1 MTSSVASES
10 ALYGGLARG
19 VSLAVA
25 LAISVG
31 VLAWPTLVMT
41 ADGGVDHGWLTL
53 LMWGMAAGFVHGVG
67 HRLPTFDLRIA
78 PQAWRRGPAQPL
90 LRNARRFGDDQPRG
104 GPLTIIF
111 SRQFVRHEA
120 GAGAPARQRC
130 HDDAIWRLD
139 SAQRDRIEKRCGH
152 KSSSFHF
159 LRDAPTGRRYGP
171 QELWTRSGQ
180 DNSG

>member
-25 LAISVG
+25 LAISLA

-67 HRLPTFDLRIA
+67 FVPRNR
-78 PQAWRRGPAQPL
+78 L
-90 LRNARRFGDDQPRG
+90 LRVVL
-104 GPLTIIF
+104 GPLAAWGL
-111 SRQFVRHEA
+111 SLLAAV
-120 GAGAPARQRC
+120 
-130 HDDAIWRLD
+130 AI
-139 SAQRDRIEKRCGH
+139 AM
-152 KSSSFHF
+152 
-159 LRDAPTGRRYGP
+159 
-171 QELWTRSGQ
+171 
-180 DNSG
+180 N